1 MPRLKKEVRT
11 KKILPPINNKKLTF
25 LRLADH
31 LSSFGFVISSAF
43 YNVVIDCS
51 IIMLLSTLKQAPLT
65 TSVDGKERKRRRRRR
80 KKDRDKIIIR
90 C

>member
-11 KKILPPINNKKLTF
+11 KKILPPISNKKLTF

-51 IIMLLSTLKQAPLT
+51 IIMLLAINVDTSTTDDECGSERKKKKKKKKKE
-65 TSVDGKERKRRRRRR
+65 KER
-80 KKDRDKIIIR
+80 
-90 C
+90 